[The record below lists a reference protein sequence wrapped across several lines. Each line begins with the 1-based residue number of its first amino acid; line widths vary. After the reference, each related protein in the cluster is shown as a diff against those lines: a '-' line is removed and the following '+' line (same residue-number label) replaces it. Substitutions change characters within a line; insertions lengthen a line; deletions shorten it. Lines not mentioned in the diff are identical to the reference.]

1 MLKKDLLKLKEAT
14 DDENI
19 QKRIQ
24 AIQLKILEKLKI
36 SIKTNIEQKKQKCKK
51 EPEAS
56 GCNKKK
62 DKKDKSNELESKI
75 SEL

>member
-36 SIKTNIEQKKQKCKK
+36 SIKTNIEQKK
-51 EPEAS
+51 
-56 GCNKKK
+56 
-62 DKKDKSNELESKI
+62 
-75 SEL
+75 